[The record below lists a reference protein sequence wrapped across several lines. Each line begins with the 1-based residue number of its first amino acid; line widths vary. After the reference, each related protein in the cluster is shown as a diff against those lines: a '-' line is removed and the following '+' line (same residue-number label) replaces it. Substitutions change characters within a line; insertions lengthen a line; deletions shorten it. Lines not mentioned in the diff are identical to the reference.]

1 MNSFLVELRRAD
13 DQIEKTHEEDR
24 PPTVPVAKHVRPQHG
39 AAQPC
44 ACGVVLHLVC
54 HIQTSAQS

>member
-24 PPTVPVAKHVRPQHG
+24 PPTVPVAKHVRPQHV
-39 AAQPC
+39 AAQP
-44 ACGVVLHLVC
+44 
-54 HIQTSAQS
+54 